1 MNSFRLSVYMCFYN
15 EHSYLNTEERYHH
28 EILHASDYAIVL
40 VTTFQNDII
49 INFKI
54 AALKLHF

>member
-1 MNSFRLSVYMCFYN
+1 MNSFRLSFYMCFYN
-15 EHSYLNTEERYHH
+15 EHSYLNTEERNHH
-28 EILHASDYAIVL
+28 EIQHARDFPRVL
-40 VTTFQNDII
+40 VTTFQKDII